1 LFLQVA
7 KAARI
12 LRAGGVIGYP
22 TEAVYGI
29 GCIPYEADALER
41 ILALKRRSSTKGF
54 VLIAADL
61 AQIEEF
67 VHLPEGDRGAE
78 VRGSWP
84 GPVTWV
90 LRARRHV
97 PAILTGGR
105 DTVAIRMTAHPV
117 ARALCVAAGCAL
129 VSTSANLS
137 GRRPITRALTLRRQ
151 LGSALDMIVPGQL
164 GERAKPTA
172 IREGS
177 TGRIIRAD

>member
-1 LFLQVA
+1 MFFHVA

-29 GCIPYEADALER
+29 GCIAYETDALAR
-41 ILALKRRSSTKGF
+41 ILALKRRSSSKGF

-61 AQIEEF
+61 AQVEELAL
-67 VHLPEGDRGAE
+67 LPEGDRGDE
-78 VRGSWP
+78 VRASWP

-90 LRARRHV
+90 LQAKPGLPV
-97 PAILTGGR
+97 ILTGGR

-117 ARALCVAAGCAL
+117 ARALCVAARCAL

-137 GRRPITRALTLRRQ
+137 GRQPITRALTLRRQ

-164 GERAKPTA
+164 GERTKPTA